1 MLCSRTIR
9 YCCTALGLAIMTAR
23 QPAVRCRVRAPLRVG
38 LTPLDLWFK
47 FGGLLDSPE
56 IRKSAGRQFV
66 PGPQADEIGNQVY
79 PALALQLCYRW
90 RWNIFGRSVYYSV

>member
-9 YCCTALGLAIMTAR
+9 YCRTALGLAIMTAR
-23 QPAVRCRVRAPLRVG
+23 QPAVRSRVVAPLRVG
-38 LTPLDLWFK
+38 LSPLDLWFK

-56 IRKSAGRQFV
+56 IRESAGRQFV

-79 PALALQLCYRW
+79 PALAVQLRYRW
-90 RWNIFGRSVYYSV
+90 SWKLFGRSVFYSV